1 MLLEK
6 LCHMKSSIN
15 VRDQALNR
23 PPAKCWS
30 RTLFYPISIMPKIFI
45 KNSGN
50 LKHPKNKKNINNTK
64 VSHLVSCRVIPRPAT
79 MKG

>member
-23 PPAKCWS
+23 PPAKCWVKDFILS
-30 RTLFYPISIMPKIFI
+30 HKHHAQNFYQKFWQPETPK
-45 KNSGN
+45 K
-50 LKHPKNKKNINNTK
+50 
-64 VSHLVSCRVIPRPAT
+64 
-79 MKG
+79 